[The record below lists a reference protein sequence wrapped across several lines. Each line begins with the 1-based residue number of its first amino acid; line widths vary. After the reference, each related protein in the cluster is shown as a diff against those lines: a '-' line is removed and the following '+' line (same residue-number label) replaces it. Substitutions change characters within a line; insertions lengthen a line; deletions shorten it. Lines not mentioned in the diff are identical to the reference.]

1 MKDYLFGRI
10 TMTEHNAKKILNLT
24 AVATLTT
31 AAGVAVANGTA
42 HADTVASDAPQTQQQ
57 QTPQEQYQAAQK
69 SADQKINDQANAN
82 KAKED
87 ALAKQNEADNAAD
100 AQKTNDAVNK
110 IQDQINKENADL
122 KKQNDQAYAKK
133 SQEVSNKVAN
143 DTKSE
148 NDQYNANVA
157 KKTKENQQVEQ
168 AQEQANSKALAD
180 ASKNTTTP
188 AQKQTLKDN
197 AEAKKNADVKNA
209 QATKDKAID
218 DAKKN
223 LEKAQA
229 NAQSAHDQAV
239 ANQKATNQKRLDDAQ
254 NAYEEAVK
262 NAPKTGAIT
271 PAEPEAHYSGE
282 DTSNGYIYPN
292 ATQQDHN
299 ELITD
304 INDQNNPHIA
314 HNINQIDMSGKPGW
328 IYYDSTNDNSEEIDI
343 HNLSQ
348 HQKEILNQY
357 TVNELNAL
365 RNWFANNISKEKHVI
380 VRNAFNG
387 FTTISQGNVNEL
399 HSSDSTIKW
408 DDEINNQRTIENDD
422 NSTHTKNTSIYFTNN
437 NHCYGEN
444 LIQNYTEPKTL
455 LQALIEIHN
464 AIQSWAY
471 GELNTNEYNGNTISL
486 DFNNDDQNH
495 LANILS
501 ANFNQVGVIF
511 DHSGAILLE
520 FFGAQP
526 SGSDINT
533 PEIAQILAA
542 QSGQGTPDLNAPS
555 VKQAA
560 QHVEYVK
567 AQNAKDLAKVEN
579 ESLSD
584 AGQDAYNNAVKSAN
598 DTYDVAIKDIN
609 AAYDAEIK
617 RINALPESNDQLKAS
632 LDQKLA
638 DLKKSDAQKLADLKT
653 AHENKLAQIKADG
666 DKELADYKQQ
676 LQDKLNNADPAKSQQ
691 IADLKAKHE
700 AFVQANAKK
709 PADLQTS
716 DAASL
721 NALKTQLYAELN
733 NLHARLFPQD
743 TKNVEHQNGKDVV
756 NGNGSAMHFANGKT
770 VVLPEGNVAVA
781 HLNASTTNGNHQNGV
796 KSSKESLPQTG
807 TEENLAAIALGAMT
821 ALLGLGVAKKR
832 EF

>member
-1 MKDYLFGRI
+1 
-10 TMTEHNAKKILNLT
+10 MTEHNTKKILNLT
-24 AVATLTT
+24 AVATLTAT
-31 AAGVAVANGTA
+31 AGVAVANNTA
-42 HADTVASDAPQTQQQ
+42 HADTVTSNAPQTQQQ

-87 ALAKQNEADNAAD
+87 ALAKQNEAANAAD

-110 IQDQINKENADL
+110 VQDQINKENADL
-122 KKQNDQAYAKK
+122 KKQNDQAYSKK

-143 DTKSE
+143 DTKTE

-157 KKTKENQQVEQ
+157 KQTKENQQAEQ
-168 AQEQANSKALAD
+168 AQEEANAKALAD
-180 ASKNTTTP
+180 AAKNTTTP

-209 QATKDKAID
+209 QAAKDKVID

-223 LEKAQA
+223 LEEAQA

-239 ANQKATNQKRLDDAQ
+239 ANQKSTNQKRLDDAQ
-254 NAYEEAVK
+254 KAYEEAIK
-262 NAPKTGAIT
+262 NAPKTGAVT
-271 PAEPEAHYSGE
+271 PAEPEAHADDD
-282 DTSNGYIYPN
+282 DTSNGNIYPN
-292 ATQQDHN
+292 TDPNSHN
-299 ELITD
+299 GLITD
-304 INDQNNPHIA
+304 YNSTTDKSTVNGLNE
-314 HNINQIDMSGKPGW
+314 IDMSGKPGW
-328 IYYDSTNDNSEEIDI
+328 IYYNSQTDNSEQIDI
-343 HNLSQ
+343 HNLTE
-348 HQKEILNQY
+348 HQKEILNEY

-365 RNWFANNISKEKHVI
+365 RNWFANNISKEKHVTI
-380 VRNAFNG
+380 INVPNG
-387 FTTISQGNVNEL
+387 FTAISQNNINKL
-399 HSSDSTIKW
+399 HVAKSTIKW
-408 DDEINNQRTIENDD
+408 NDDINNQRTIENDD
-422 NSTHTKNTSIYFTNN
+422 DETHTKDTSLFFAHGNYW
-437 NHCYGEN
+437 HGEN
-444 LIQNYTEPKTL
+444 LINNYTQPKTM
-455 LQALIEIHN
+455 LQALVEIHN
-464 AIQSWAY
+464 AIQAWAY
-471 GELNTNEYNGNTISL
+471 GELNASEYNGNTITL
-486 DFNNDDQNH
+486 DFNNENQGH

-511 DHSGAILLE
+511 DHNDAILLE
-520 FFGAQP
+520 FSGETP
-526 SGSDINT
+526 SDPDIST

-560 QHVEYVK
+560 QHVEDVK

-584 AGQDAYNNAVKSAN
+584 AGQDAYNNAVKSAT
-598 DTYDVAIKDIN
+598 DTYDAAIKNIN

-653 AHENKLAQIKADG
+653 VHENKLAQIKADG

-676 LQDKLNNADPAKSQQ
+676 LQDKLNNNDPAKSQQ

-700 AFVQANAKK
+700 SFVQANAKK
-709 PADLQTS
+709 LADLQAS
-716 DAASL
+716 DAAGL

-733 NLHARLFPQD
+733 NLHEHLFPQD
-743 TKNVEHQNGKDVV
+743 TKNTEHQNGKEVV

-770 VVLPEGNVAVA
+770 VVLPEGNVAAA
-781 HLNASTTNGNHQNGV
+781 HLNASTTNDNHQNGV
-796 KSSKESLPQTG
+796 KSSKKSLPQTG
-807 TEENLAAIALGAMT
+807 NKDNLAAIALGAMT
-821 ALLGLGVAKKR
+821 ALLGLRNVN
-832 EF
+832 FN